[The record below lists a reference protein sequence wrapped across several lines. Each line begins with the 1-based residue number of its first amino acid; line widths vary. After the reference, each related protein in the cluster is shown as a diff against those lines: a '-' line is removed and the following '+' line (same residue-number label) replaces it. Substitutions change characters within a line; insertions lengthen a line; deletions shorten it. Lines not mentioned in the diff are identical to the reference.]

1 MSDERADTLDLALL
15 DAIFGDNRVA
25 GELKEYGEYDSALAT
40 KLDALSTAALASLL
54 TEGFRRKPPGR
65 GFGGLM
71 LVAQWVL
78 FALGI
83 VVITLSVGLFLN
95 ASPLAFISIT
105 ITFFAGFVAFALAI
119 RPLQL
124 TEKGRE
130 AKDYLEGMKLYLTVA
145 EQELLRVLQSPSGAE
160 RVDVG
165 SNLELV
171 KLYEKL
177 LPWAVVWGVED
188 QWMHELELRV
198 ASTGETPD
206 WFVGRSGFEVA
217 LFTSAVRGMT
227 ATTTAPASSSS
238 WSGSGGGSFSGGS
251 FGGGF
256 SGGGGGGGGGG
267 GR

>member
-1 MSDERADTLDLALL
+1 SGLGAL
-15 DAIFGDNRVA
+15 
-25 GELKEYGEYDSALAT
+25 
-40 KLDALSTAALASLL
+40 
-54 TEGFRRKPPGR
+54 
-65 GFGGLM
+65 
-71 LVAQWVL
+71 
-78 FALGI
+78 
-83 VVITLSVGLFLN
+83 
-95 ASPLAFISIT
+95 
-105 ITFFAGFVAFALAI
+105 ALAI

-130 AKDYLEGMKLYLTVA
+130 AKDYLDGMKLYLTVA
-145 EQELLRVLQSPSGAE
+145 EEERLRVLQSPTGAE
-160 RVDVG
+160 RIDVG
-165 SNLELV
+165 NNLELV

-198 ASTGETPD
+198 ASLETAPD
-206 WFVGRSGFEVA
+206 WFVGRNGFEVA
-217 LFTSAVRGMT
+217 LFTTAVRGMS